1 MSSVYIYCILVSF
14 LFEPLQTF
22 MLMNTDS
29 KILSVISKVKL
40 STYCF
45 KRFYKQNVLSM
56 ILFLVSS
63 TLAIYFD
70 KSLIFYLAYLALL
83 PLMLTHT
90 QNYLECALFLLLP
103 IPAILIKSS
112 LLFFFLL
119 ILTYLFINKR
129 WVTLTPLSET
139 MENVFVILKYISP
152 IFLIV
157 FLTLQSS
164 FGLIGQQTL
173 IIGIFVMVSNMENSL
188 TETKTLLDISRSR
201 YIIWALKSESTNH
214 YFLNKN
220 SRNTL
225 LSQTLIILYLTIL
238 LTIVSKNYTL
248 VFVITLLFIYLL
260 ASELDI
266 LIQYKFFNQSI
277 LYDDAL
283 SRFVFSQV
291 ILSGLS
297 FYLIYMGVTYL
308 LQQQDYYSIIFS
320 YIEFG
325 FIVWYLFWIVFFIKR
340 FKKTSIRSFKRI
352 VIPVLL
358 FTLVACGSAND
369 TALVVSDDR
378 HVFSGNMVSQ
388 QNQEIALLEDM
399 VVKVSN
405 GQLVEKGIVLAVKKN
420 EVASGEIKRLNF
432 QIEQNKT
439 RIADLNKIINQ
450 TEDEFEKQNLQLE
463 RKTLEDELQLLNFD
477 KGQINVSES
486 IVANFNGTIMLKS
499 DMLTLISNDL
509 NLSLTLTENEYRMF
523 KEIKNFEFSSLDKT
537 VISRGDSYI
546 TLPIENTDS
555 PLYRIQ
561 FDFFEN
567 SCYINQTILV
577 RSVEPQIYV
586 PAQYI
591 RIDKDNMFAKSKET
605 EFSIVATFDEFKNS
619 YLIHDGLK
627 DGDEILSYETVN
639 PD

>member
-129 WVTLTPLSET
+129 WVTLTPLSEM

-340 FKKTSIRSFKRI
+340 FKKTFIRSFKRI

-358 FTLVACGSAND
+358 FTLV
-369 TALVVSDDR
+369 
-378 HVFSGNMVSQ
+378 
-388 QNQEIALLEDM
+388 
-399 VVKVSN
+399 
-405 GQLVEKGIVLAVKKN
+405 
-420 EVASGEIKRLNF
+420 LNV
-432 QIEQNKT
+432 T
-439 RIADLNKIINQ
+439 
-450 TEDEFEKQNLQLE
+450 
-463 RKTLEDELQLLNFD
+463 
-477 KGQINVSES
+477 
-486 IVANFNGTIMLKS
+486 
-499 DMLTLISNDL
+499 
-509 NLSLTLTENEYRMF
+509 
-523 KEIKNFEFSSLDKT
+523 
-537 VISRGDSYI
+537 
-546 TLPIENTDS
+546 
-555 PLYRIQ
+555 
-561 FDFFEN
+561 
-567 SCYINQTILV
+567 
-577 RSVEPQIYV
+577 
-586 PAQYI
+586 
-591 RIDKDNMFAKSKET
+591 
-605 EFSIVATFDEFKNS
+605 
-619 YLIHDGLK
+619 
-627 DGDEILSYETVN
+627 
-639 PD
+639 